1 MASSPRRQALM
12 TKKIVTVEIDGDL
25 HLRAAR
31 IALERGSMPWRAVIT
46 EALSAWV
53 SANAERL
60 TGATRP
66 T

>member
-1 MASSPRRQALM
+1 M
-12 TKKIVTVEIDGDL
+12 TKKIVTVEIDADL

-53 SANAERL
+53 SANAEL
-60 TGATRP
+60 LAKGDVP
-66 T
+66 DMSDSEQ